1 MGVSLGFPGT
11 QKVGCIPHDNPF
23 IRIKYKKSCQ
33 EQKLTGSVW
42 VNQPK
47 PGGLRVPD
55 LVCHAMPGDYAK
67 LKKSELLNIIEK
79 LEDENALLK
88 AMVDGVQED
97 RTVAEAEEAEQTNS
111 NVSMDEFMNIL
122 EDGIVWPHPGKEFW
136 NDIPRNR
143 PCQLAHDMQD
153 LGTDTGS
160 KLGRDGRSLHIT
172 HITAEMAPI
181 AKVGGLGD
189 VVTGLSAASIRSGHT
204 VEILL
209 PFYECIDVSGI
220 EDLCLEKKY
229 DSPTGKVEGETM
241 YHSTL
246 YFEAWRGKIEG
257 CPVVLLRPDWD
268 ATGSN
273 MFRGGAIYGGSYNET
288 QAYLTFCRA
297 SLEYLAQTGIQPDI
311 IHAHEWQA
319 AAVPMLFW
327 ELYSSRMPN
336 AKPILT
342 IHNMDNSGECR
353 QDEFAA
359 TGIDG
364 CAYATVDRALDER
377 TIGHNPERLCLL
389 KGGIVY
395 SSAVTTVSPT
405 YAKETL
411 EGGSAG
417 WLQSTLAR
425 PEISAKYMGILN
437 GIDTNVWN
445 PAVDAYL
452 PACFSSYLPEG
463 KSLCKKYLQRG
474 LGMSEDPGKP
484 LVAVISRLVP
494 QKGIHLI
501 ERAIVKTAESSG
513 QFVLLGTGH
522 ASGGLQRMADNE
534 YANNKDIAMLFMYSD
549 PLSHLI
555 YAAADMFLVPS
566 MFEPCGLTQ
575 MIALRYGCVPIVRS
589 TGGLADTIRDV
600 EMSDLQQDDN
610 TYLNPENGNGF
621 VFHGVDARSLDAAMD
636 RAFEM
641 YNSEPDKWMALS
653 LGNMEE
659 SSRWSWDGAAASY
672 EQLYSGVIDQ

>member
-11 QKVGCIPHDNPF
+11 QKVGCIPHDNLF
-23 IRIKYKKSCQ
+23 IRIQYKKACQ

-336 AKPILT
+336 AKP
-342 IHNMDNSGECR
+342 
-353 QDEFAA
+353 
-359 TGIDG
+359 
-364 CAYATVDRALDER
+364 V
-377 TIGHNPERLCLL
+377 
-389 KGGIVY
+389 
-395 SSAVTTVSPT
+395 
-405 YAKETL
+405 
-411 EGGSAG
+411 
-417 WLQSTLAR
+417 R
-425 PEISAKYMGILN
+425 PS
-437 GIDTNVWN
+437 VWH
-445 PAVDAYL
+445 VW
-452 PACFSSYLPEG
+452 
-463 KSLCKKYLQRG
+463 
-474 LGMSEDPGKP
+474 
-484 LVAVISRLVP
+484 
-494 QKGIHLI
+494 LI
-501 ERAIVKTAESSG
+501 E
-513 QFVLLGTGH
+513 
-522 ASGGLQRMADNE
+522 
-534 YANNKDIAMLFMYSD
+534 
-549 PLSHLI
+549 
-555 YAAADMFLVPS
+555 
-566 MFEPCGLTQ
+566 
-575 MIALRYGCVPIVRS
+575 
-589 TGGLADTIRDV
+589 
-600 EMSDLQQDDN
+600 
-610 TYLNPENGNGF
+610 
-621 VFHGVDARSLDAAMD
+621 
-636 RAFEM
+636 
-641 YNSEPDKWMALS
+641 
-653 LGNMEE
+653 
-659 SSRWSWDGAAASY
+659 
-672 EQLYSGVIDQ
+672 